1 MKGLQIDIR
10 GKIMNCVTPKG
21 QVCVFVEADNMVVL
35 GEDKENSVKLD
46 WGKIELAVGDKV
58 KITAIEGMEYDTI
71 YMSSMTDEDMLGY
84 YNQLKKFLTKEG
96 VEMRGFRIKF
106 RSEEIVVTP
115 DFRSSVTIF
124 YSSSNGYELSVAGIK
139 GFGDD
144 ALDTFWIKSDMH
156 IGESIEIEIIN
167 ADEQVCSSPTCV
179 KKLDPNPLK
188 LSEKQ
193 KQQMLDEY
201 LKDFYLLE
209 AQLKKKGVL

>member
-71 YMSSMTDEDMLGY
+71 YMTDEDMLGY

-96 VEMRGFRIKF
+96 V
-106 RSEEIVVTP
+106 
-115 DFRSSVTIF
+115 
-124 YSSSNGYELSVAGIK
+124 
-139 GFGDD
+139 
-144 ALDTFWIKSDMH
+144 
-156 IGESIEIEIIN
+156 
-167 ADEQVCSSPTCV
+167 
-179 KKLDPNPLK
+179 LK
-188 LSEKQ
+188 
-193 KQQMLDEY
+193 
-201 LKDFYLLE
+201 
-209 AQLKKKGVL
+209 

>member
-58 KITAIEGMEYDTI
+58 KITAIEGREYDTI

-96 VEMRGFRIKF
+96 V
-106 RSEEIVVTP
+106 
-115 DFRSSVTIF
+115 
-124 YSSSNGYELSVAGIK
+124 
-139 GFGDD
+139 
-144 ALDTFWIKSDMH
+144 
-156 IGESIEIEIIN
+156 
-167 ADEQVCSSPTCV
+167 
-179 KKLDPNPLK
+179 LK
-188 LSEKQ
+188 
-193 KQQMLDEY
+193 
-201 LKDFYLLE
+201 
-209 AQLKKKGVL
+209 

>member
-10 GKIMNCVTPKG
+10 GKIMNCVTPKV

-96 VEMRGFRIKF
+96 V
-106 RSEEIVVTP
+106 
-115 DFRSSVTIF
+115 
-124 YSSSNGYELSVAGIK
+124 
-139 GFGDD
+139 
-144 ALDTFWIKSDMH
+144 
-156 IGESIEIEIIN
+156 
-167 ADEQVCSSPTCV
+167 
-179 KKLDPNPLK
+179 LK
-188 LSEKQ
+188 
-193 KQQMLDEY
+193 
-201 LKDFYLLE
+201 
-209 AQLKKKGVL
+209 